1 MRHPPKLW
9 PAPTRQQG
17 EKQWAPRKNGLN
29 FAFAHHV
36 ISFDLFTMIRLLL
49 PCLALAP
56 ALAPLIQANENV
68 VGLKVELVSEV
79 SHIQPGTPFYV
90 GVYIRHEPGFHTYW
104 KQPGIVGV
112 PTSIQWELPRGWRG
126 GELEYP
132 EPESVLMF
140 TIKAQGYE
148 RDVLLQAKI
157 TPPAKL
163 KPGQTATLKGKAVWM
178 CCAQSCH
185 PGFKDLTLTLPIAAE
200 PPTADR
206 QWQPLFAKERA
217 AQPRESDAWTASARL
232 IDATQTELILRP
244 ATPQA
249 RALSPSLAKK
259 ILFFT
264 EDGWIDSDD
273 PHAIQWDASAGALR
287 LLLPVSKGFRDKKPP
302 THLHG
307 LLQLPG
313 GWETSGEPFT
323 LRIAPQLQR

>member
-1 MRHPPKLW
+1 
-9 PAPTRQQG
+9 
-17 EKQWAPRKNGLN
+17 
-29 FAFAHHV
+29 
-36 ISFDLFTMIRLLL
+36 MIRILFATLFAAFT
-49 PCLALAP
+49 LALPGP
-56 ALAPLIQANENV
+56 ASAAENR
-68 VGLKVELVSEV
+68 VGLEVDLVSEL
-79 SHIQPGTPFYV
+79 SHIQPGVPFYV

-112 PTSIQWELPRGWRG
+112 PTSIDWDLPRGWRG

-157 TPPAKL
+157 TPPKKL
-163 KPGQTATLKGKAVWM
+163 TPGQVITLKGKAVWM

-185 PGFKDLTLTLPIAAE
+185 PGFKDLSLDLPVAAE
-200 PPTADR
+200 PPTTNR

-217 AQPRESDAWTASARL
+217 ARPQESAAWEATARQLDPRRA
-232 IDATQTELILRP
+232 ELILRP
-244 ATPQA
+244 VLATA
-249 RALSPSLAKK
+249 RRLSPALAKK

-273 PHAIQWDASAGALR
+273 PHDIQWDTQSQALR
-287 LLLPVSKGFRDKKPP
+287 LILPVSKGFLDKRPP
-302 THLHG
+302 SQLFG

-313 GWETSGEPFT
+313 GWETSGRPHT
-323 LRIAPQLQR
+323 LRVAPDLQR

>member
-1 MRHPPKLW
+1 MLR
-9 PAPTRQQG
+9 
-17 EKQWAPRKNGLN
+17 
-29 FAFAHHV
+29 
-36 ISFDLFTMIRLLL
+36 IL
-49 PCLALAP
+49 PLPLYAALALTP
-56 ALAPLIQANENV
+56 LAGITAGENR
-68 VGLKVELVSEV
+68 VGLEVDLVSEV
-79 SHIQPGTPFYV
+79 SHIQPGVPFYV

-112 PTSIQWELPRGWRG
+112 PTSIQWDLPRGWRG

-157 TPPAKL
+157 TPPSKL
-163 KPGQTATLKGKAVWM
+163 KPGTTTTLKGKAVWM

-185 PGFKDLTLTLPIAAE
+185 PGFKDLTLDLPIAAE
-200 PPTADR
+200 PPTANL
-206 QWQPLFAKERA
+206 QWQPIFAKERA
-217 AQPRESDAWTASARL
+217 AQPRESTAWQASARL
-232 IDATQTELILRP
+232 VSPTQAELTLRP
-244 ATPQA
+244 ATPIA
-249 RALSPSLAKK
+249 RSFSPSLAKK

-273 PHAIQWDASAGALR
+273 PHQITWDPASHTLT

-302 THLHG
+302 AKLLG

-313 GWETSGEPFT
+313 GWETSGSPHT
-323 LRIAPQLQR
+323 LRIAPDLER